1 MVFYHRIGQID
12 EFAIL
17 SVCYLMT
24 FNLDWKCNS
33 RKYSS
38 SFSFVFLE
46 MNDGIINTNNIMLL
60 STVLS
65 LSLSFFSS
73 IISIIAIRSYV
84 FHRFIY

>member
-17 SVCYLMT
+17 SVCCLMT
-24 FNLDWKCNS
+24 FNLHWKCNF

-60 STVLS
+60 STVS

-84 FHRFIY
+84 FHPFIY

>member
-24 FNLDWKCNS
+24 FNLHWKCNS

-60 STVLS
+60 FTVS

-84 FHRFIY
+84 FHPFIY

>member
-24 FNLDWKCNS
+24 FNLHWKCNS

-60 STVLS
+60 SIVS

-84 FHRFIY
+84 FHPFIY

>member
-17 SVCYLMT
+17 SVCCLMT
-24 FNLDWKCNS
+24 FNLHWKCNS

-60 STVLS
+60 STVS
-65 LSLSFFSS
+65 LSFSFFSS

-84 FHRFIY
+84 FHPFIY

>member
-24 FNLDWKCNS
+24 FNLHWKCNS

-60 STVLS
+60 STVS

-84 FHRFIY
+84 FHPFIY